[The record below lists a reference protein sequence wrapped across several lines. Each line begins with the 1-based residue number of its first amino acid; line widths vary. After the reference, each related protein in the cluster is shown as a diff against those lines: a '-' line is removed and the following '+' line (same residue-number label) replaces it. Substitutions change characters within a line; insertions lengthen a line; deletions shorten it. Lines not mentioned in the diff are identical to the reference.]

1 MLEPGDSIMA
11 DRGFTLEDDLPEGT
25 SLNIPPFLNGEPQ
38 LSLSSENETK
48 QIASV
53 PTHVERAIERVKN
66 FKILQST
73 FPLSMAPKLNKIW
86 VICDCLVNFLRQLV
100 PDKKTG

>member
-11 DRGFTLEDDLPEGT
+11 DRGFTLDDDLPEGI

-38 LSLSSENETK
+38 PSLNNENETRK
-48 QIASV
+48 ITSV
-53 PTHVERAIERVKN
+53 RVHVERAIERVKN

-73 FPLSMAPKLNKIW
+73 FPGQWPQN
-86 VICDCLVNFLRQLV
+86 
-100 PDKKTG
+100 